1 MANAPDSNTK
11 EDQVAEAKVAKPS
24 AAKNP
29 AAKKAAAKQP
39 TPKKAAAKKPTPKK
53 AAAKKPAASKAA
65 GKTDAKTEVRPG
77 KSESAKPA
85 ASEKAVIAV
94 NVPRMK
100 QVYRDD
106 VVSVLIREFGYS
118 NPMQVPSIEKIIINI
133 GLGEALDSN
142 SAVGAA
148 TGDLQKITGQ
158 KPTENRARMSI
169 ANFKLRKGSVV
180 GTSVTL
186 RAQRMWQFFDRLVNL
201 TLPRT
206 RDFRGSSRTAFDGR
220 GNYSLGLRDQSTF
233 PEIDYNEIDRIRGL
247 QVTIVTTAH
256 TDEEGRRLLELL
268 GMPFMHVDEP
278 VVTY

>member
-1 MANAPDSNTK
+1 MANAPDSNIN
-11 EDQVAEAKVAKPS
+11 EEEAAEAKPGNGKS
-24 AAKNP
+24 
-29 AAKKAAAKQP
+29 
-39 TPKKAAAKKPTPKK
+39 
-53 AAAKKPAASKAA
+53 AAKKPAAKKTPAKKPTAKKTASTTTEA
-65 GKTDAKTEVRPG
+65 GTKSAKPDV
-77 KSESAKPA
+77 SESAKSKKPA
-85 ASEKAVIAV
+85 FVV

-106 VVSVLIREFGYS
+106 VVAVLIRDFGYG
-118 NPMQVPSIEKIIINI
+118 NPMQVPTIDKIVVNI

-158 KPTENRARMSI
+158 KPMENRARMSI
-169 ANFKLRKGSVV
+169 ANFKLREGSVI

-186 RAQRMWQFFDRLVNL
+186 RGYRMWQFFDRFVNI

-206 RDFRGSSRTAFDGR
+206 RDFRGISRTAFDGR
-220 GNYSLGLRDQSTF
+220 GNYSLGMRDQSTF
-233 PEIDYNEIDRIRGL
+233 PEIDYNEIDRMRGL
-247 QVTIVTTAH
+247 QVTIVTTAR

-278 VVTY
+278 VAIV

>member
-1 MANAPDSNTK
+1 VANAPDSDTK
-11 EDQVAEAKVAKPS
+11 EDQVAEAKVTKPS
-24 AAKNP
+24 AAKKP
-29 AAKKAAAKQP
+29 AA
-39 TPKKAAAKKPTPKK
+39 KKAAAKKPTPKK
-53 AAAKKPAASKAA
+53 ATAKKPAASKAA
-65 GKTDAKTEVRPG
+65 AKAAAKTDAKTEVRTG

-85 ASEKAVIAV
+85 ASEKAVIVV

-142 SAVGAA
+142 SALGAA

-169 ANFKLRKGSVV
+169 ANFKLREGSVV

-186 RAQRMWQFFDRLVNL
+186 RAQRMWQFFDRLVNIA
-201 TLPRT
+201 LPRA
-206 RDFRGSSRTAFDGR
+206 RDFRGISRTAFDGR